1 MKNLFI
7 LFVSFFSIVSCNRED
22 SPSIQEQI
30 LGTWQLDNISQRKD
44 AVIIN
49 LQNGGASFDFSPNQ
63 LKISGNTILSN
74 SGVFSYEVKNE
85 NYFNS
90 DLSEPKSNILKFNNQ
105 KFVIEVAESNNV
117 QILILTNY
125 SDGRIIYRFTK

>member
-30 LGTWQLDNISQRKD
+30 LGTWQLDNVSQRKD

-63 LKISGNTILSN
+63 LKISGNTILAN

-85 NYFNS
+85 NYFNN
-90 DLSEPKSNILKFNNQ
+90 DLNEPKSNILKFNNQ
-105 KFVIEVAESNNV
+105 KFVIEFAESNNV

>member
-63 LKISGNTILSN
+63 LKISGNTILAN

-85 NYFNS
+85 NYFNN
-90 DLSEPKSNILKFNNQ
+90 DLNEPKSNILKFNNQ
-105 KFVIEVAESNNV
+105 KFVIEFAESNNV

>member
-30 LGTWQLDNISQRKD
+30 LGTWQLDNVSQRKD

-63 LKISGNTILSN
+63 LKISGNTLLAN

-85 NYFNS
+85 NYFNN

-105 KFVIEVAESNNV
+105 KFVIEFAESNNV

>member
-1 MKNLFI
+1 MFDKDLDGVCEYEYLLPIENDDINSILEKLFM
-7 LFVSFFSIVSCNRED
+7 N
-22 SPSIQEQI
+22 SP
-30 LGTWQLDNISQRKD
+30 
-44 AVIIN
+44 
-49 LQNGGASFDFSPNQ
+49 F
-63 LKISGNTILSN
+63 
-74 SGVFSYEVKNE
+74 E
-85 NYFNS
+85 NYFNN

>member
-1 MKNLFI
+1 MKKLFLIFVLSI
-7 LFVSFFSIVSCNRED
+7 LSCNRED
-22 SPSIQEQI
+22 NFSIQEQ
-30 LGTWQLDNISQRKD
+30 LFGSWQLDNVSQRKD

>member
-44 AVIIN
+44 ALISN
-49 LQNGGASFDFSPNQ
+49 LQNGGVSFIFSRNN
-63 LKISGNTILSN
+63 LSISENTILAN

-90 DLSEPKSNILKFNNQ
+90 DLNEPKSNILKFNNQ

>member
-1 MKNLFI
+1 MKKLFLI
-7 LFVSFFSIVSCNRED
+7 LVFVLSILSCNRED
-22 SPSIQEQI
+22 NFSIQEQL
-30 LGTWQLDNISQRKD
+30 LGSWHLDNVSQRKD
-44 AVIIN
+44 AAIIN
-49 LQNGGASFDFSPNQ
+49 LQNGCASFEFSPSQ
-63 LKISGNTILSN
+63 LKISGNTILSS

>member
-63 LKISGNTILSN
+63 LKISGNTILSS

-85 NYFNS
+85 NYFNN
-90 DLSEPKSNILKFNNQ
+90 DLNEPKSNILKFNNQ
-105 KFVIEVAESNNV
+105 KFVIEFAESNNV

>member
-49 LQNGGASFDFSPNQ
+49 LQNGGASFEFSPSQ
-63 LKISGNTILSN
+63 LKISGNTILSS

-90 DLSEPKSNILKFNNQ
+90 DLNEPKSNILKFNNQ

>member
-1 MKNLFI
+1 MKKLFLI
-7 LFVSFFSIVSCNRED
+7 LVFVLSILSCNRED

-49 LQNGGASFDFSPNQ
+49 LQNGGASFEFSPSQ
-63 LKISGNTILSN
+63 LKISGNTILSS

-90 DLSEPKSNILKFNNQ
+90 DLNEPKSNILKFNNQ

>member
-1 MKNLFI
+1 MKKLFLI
-7 LFVSFFSIVSCNRED
+7 LVFVLSILSCNRED
-22 SPSIQEQI
+22 NFSIQEQL
-30 LGTWQLDNISQRKD
+30 LGSWHLDNVSQRKD
-44 AVIIN
+44 AAIIN
-49 LQNGGASFDFSPNQ
+49 LQNGGALFEFSPSQ
-63 LKISGNTILSN
+63 LKISGNTILSS

-85 NYFNS
+85 NYFND

-105 KFVIEVAESNNV
+105 KFIIEVAESNNV

>member
-7 LFVSFFSIVSCNRED
+7 LFVSFFSFVSCNRED

-44 AVIIN
+44 AAIIN
-49 LQNGGASFDFSPNQ
+49 LQNGGALFEFSPSQ
-63 LKISGNTILSN
+63 LKISGNTILSS

>member
-22 SPSIQEQI
+22 NFSIQEQL
-30 LGTWQLDNISQRKD
+30 LGSWHLDNVSQRKD
-44 AVIIN
+44 AAIIN
-49 LQNGGASFDFSPNQ
+49 LQNGGASFEFSPSQ
-63 LKISGNTILSN
+63 LKISGNTILSS

>member
-1 MKNLFI
+1 MS
-7 LFVSFFSIVSCNRED
+7 SFAAN
-22 SPSIQEQI
+22 
-30 LGTWQLDNISQRKD
+30 NI
-44 AVIIN
+44 
-49 LQNGGASFDFSPNQ
+49 SPNQ

-85 NYFNS
+85 NYFNN

>member
-1 MKNLFI
+1 MKKLFLI
-7 LFVSFFSIVSCNRED
+7 LVFVLSILSCNRED
-22 SPSIQEQI
+22 NFSIQEQLFGI
-30 LGTWQLDNISQRKD
+30 WKLDNVSQRKD

-49 LQNGGASFDFSPNQ
+49 LQNGGASLDFSPNQ
-63 LKISGNTILSN
+63 LKISGNTILAN

-90 DLSEPKSNILKFNNQ
+90 DLNEPKSNILKFNNQ

>member
-1 MKNLFI
+1 MKKLFLI
-7 LFVSFFSIVSCNRED
+7 LVFVLSILSCNRED
-22 SPSIQEQI
+22 NFSIQEQL
-30 LGTWQLDNISQRKD
+30 LGSWHLDNVSQRKD
-44 AVIIN
+44 AAIIN
-49 LQNGGASFDFSPNQ
+49 LQNGGALFEFSPSQ
-63 LKISGNTILSN
+63 LKISGNTILSS

-90 DLSEPKSNILKFNNQ
+90 DLNEPKSNILKFNNQ

>member
-1 MKNLFI
+1 MKKLFLI
-7 LFVSFFSIVSCNRED
+7 LVFVLSILSCNRED

-49 LQNGGASFDFSPNQ
+49 LQNGGASFEFSPSQ
-63 LKISGNTILSN
+63 LKISGNTILAN

-90 DLSEPKSNILKFNNQ
+90 DLNEPKSNILKFNNQ

>member
-49 LQNGGASFDFSPNQ
+49 LQNGASFDFSPNQ
-63 LKISGNTILSN
+63 LKISGNTILSS

-90 DLSEPKSNILKFNNQ
+90 DLNEPKSNILKFNNQ

>member
-49 LQNGGASFDFSPNQ
+49 LQNGGASFEFSPSQ

-85 NYFNS
+85 NYFNN
-90 DLSEPKSNILKFNNQ
+90 DLNEPKSNILKFNNQ
-105 KFVIEVAESNNV
+105 KFVIEFAESNNV

>member
-1 MKNLFI
+1 MKKLFLIFVLSI
-7 LFVSFFSIVSCNRED
+7 LSCNRED
-22 SPSIQEQI
+22 NFSIQEQL
-30 LGTWQLDNISQRKD
+30 LGSWHLDNVSQRKD
-44 AVIIN
+44 AAIIN
-49 LQNGGASFDFSPNQ
+49 LQNGGVSFIFSRNN
-63 LKISGNTILSN
+63 LSISENTILAN